1 MNHKRRSIIA
11 DKLILFIFFQGNHF
25 RDICRFGSTIF
36 FYLQIWQVTGMRTFR
51 VIKAVLSIGRIEM
64 FTSRFKIGWI
74 AYPFFVDMKP
84 VLSRRQVPT
93 FKVDPYAFGLLHQ
106 YASSYF
112 ITFRIMQ
119 GDFNFFRFLY
129 RLARRFD
136 AWLFTTFLFSLRVIG
151 LACTHQNDDT
161 QP

>member
-1 MNHKRRSIIA
+1 EDRRVRAALVFCYLCIPLSAPALSVFDLPPPASIYTLSLHDA
-11 DKLILFIFFQGNHF
+11 LP
-25 RDICRFGSTIF
+25 ICTIF

-93 FKVDPYAFGLLHQ
+93 FK
-106 YASSYF
+106 
-112 ITFRIMQ
+112 I
-119 GDFNFFRFLY
+119 
-129 RLARRFD
+129 
-136 AWLFTTFLFSLRVIG
+136 
-151 LACTHQNDDT
+151 
-161 QP
+161 